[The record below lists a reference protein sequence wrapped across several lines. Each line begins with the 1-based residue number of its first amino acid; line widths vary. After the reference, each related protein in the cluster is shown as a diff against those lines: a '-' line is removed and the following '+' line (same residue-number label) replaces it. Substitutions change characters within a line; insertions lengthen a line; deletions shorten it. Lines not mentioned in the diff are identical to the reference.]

1 MKKYKALYVAARNA
15 LSKIAG
21 ETLFLEKEPQSQ
33 ESDEELLKAL
43 SAALNNR
50 AGNGAVNPTETVKE
64 GEVENGEAD
73 LFTLLN
79 MERLKRLDAKI
90 AARKKQENEE
100 PPTDWQATTKQMQ
113 AYAATVVDLLD
124 EMERKK

>member
-21 ETLFLEKEPQSQ
+21 ETLFLDKEPQSQ
-33 ESDEELLKAL
+33 EADEELLKAL
-43 SAALNNR
+43 SAALNNC
-50 AGNGAVNPTETVKE
+50 AGNGEVNSTTETVKDGE
-64 GEVENGEAD
+64 GMVMTAEQYIEYRNK
-73 LFTLLN
+73 
-79 MERLKRLDAKI
+79 LKAH
-90 AARKKQENEE
+90 QTQE

-124 EMERKK
+124 EMEGKK